1 MVALIALLGLRQEDF
16 EFKVDFGST
25 MRLSLKRRKRL
36 TTYISV
42 L

>member
-1 MVALIALLGLRQEDF
+1 MPAVIALLGLRQEDF

-25 MRLSLKRRKRL
+25 MKLSLKIRERL
-36 TTYISV
+36 TAYISV